1 MMINSH
7 KKWLVTLWPIIIV
20 IILYTD
26 LASRAIRPFFL
37 EGGEPSNKP
46 HVVEYL

>member
-1 MMINSH
+1 MVSH
-7 KKWLVTLWPIIIV
+7 SLAYYYCY
-20 IILYTD
+20 ILYTD

-46 HVVEYL
+46 HVVEMYL